1 MNEKN
6 NGITESPIKKHK
18 KDKIKSYSM
27 LNKYVKKGQI
37 LFAGSSL
44 MEFFP
49 IDEMQHNL
57 NIDRIIYN
65 RGVAGFVTAE
75 LLDSMDVCIFDLEP
89 SKIFINIGTNDMN
102 PPSYKKENLIKNYDE
117 ILTRIGEKLPDCKV
131 YVMAYYPVNAK
142 ASFAGVSEEFREKT
156 FKTRTNAAINEANNA
171 VHELAEK
178 HNYKFINVNDGIT
191 DEEGNLKQELSI
203 EGMHM
208 WPSAYAIILN
218 NMKKY
223 L

>member
-1 MNEKN
+1 
-6 NGITESPIKKHK
+6 
-18 KDKIKSYSM
+18 
-27 LNKYVKKGQI
+27 
-37 LFAGSSL
+37 
-44 MEFFP
+44 
-49 IDEMQHNL
+49 
-57 NIDRIIYN
+57 
-65 RGVAGFVTAE
+65 
-75 LLDSMDVCIFDLEP
+75 
-89 SKIFINIGTNDMN
+89 
-102 PPSYKKENLIKNYDE
+102 
-117 ILTRIGEKLPDCKV
+117 
-131 YVMAYYPVNAK
+131 MAYYPVNAK